1 MAGVRGFND
10 PNVQVNKDG
19 SPVWFQ
25 LVANKPFSVEL
36 VAWNSN
42 GTGLAWQTG
51 RPRHVY
57 CHHNLTP
64 LVPWIPRWEFPQCN
78 SVHDSR

>member
-19 SPVWFQ
+19 SPVWLQ
-25 LVANKPFSVEL
+25 LVANQPFSVEL

-42 GTGLAWQTG
+42 GTGLA
-51 RPRHVY
+51 
-57 CHHNLTP
+57 
-64 LVPWIPRWEFPQCN
+64 LVDRSTKTCLLPPQPY
-78 SVHDSR
+78 SLGTLDIKVGVPTMQFSA